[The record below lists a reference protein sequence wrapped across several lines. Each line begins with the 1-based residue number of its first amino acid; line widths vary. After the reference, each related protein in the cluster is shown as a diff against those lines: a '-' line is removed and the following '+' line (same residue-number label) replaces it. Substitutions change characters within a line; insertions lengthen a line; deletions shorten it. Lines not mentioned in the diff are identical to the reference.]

1 MDENLMK
8 IDGHDGLYK
17 NSSGVVVNIN
27 KEDIK
32 QVQKRRQES
41 QLRKQEHKQLVE
53 TVKTLEGEMNEI
65 KSLLTQLVEK
75 I

>member
-1 MDENLMK
+1 MDENLIK
-8 IDGHDGLYK
+8 VEGQDGLYK

-32 QVQKRRQES
+32 LVQKRRQDS
-41 QLRKQEHKQLVE
+41 KLRKQEHQQLVE

-65 KSLLTQLVEK
+65 KSLLKQLVEK

>member
-1 MDENLMK
+1 MNENLIK
-8 IDGHDGLYK
+8 VEGQDGLYK

-32 QVQKRRQES
+32 LVQKRRQDS
-41 QLRKQEHKQLVE
+41 KLRKQEHQQLVE

-65 KSLLTQLVEK
+65 KSLLKQLVEK